1 MDETLRRYF
10 ESGPPEMTGEQI
22 NRLCADMALSF
33 VNAHEPAVLV
43 PREDHAYGLPRLPE
57 DKQ

>member
-1 MDETLRRYF
+1 MDEAIKKYF
-10 ESGPPEMTGEQI
+10 ESGPPETTRIQLE
-22 NRLCADMALSF
+22 RLCADIALSF